1 MNQLIDAQGGSGS
14 SDVDA
19 IVKFGMPEPIFFHDE
34 EPARYRSMLSQVR
47 SAVSPTDF
55 VEEAW
60 VRDVVDLLWE
70 AIRYRRMKVAFLNA
84 HSGDGLET
92 LLAPIA
98 GHHRASQLAR
108 AWVQRNSDAIEQV
121 DDLLKNAGRTLE
133 EARALTVSRHLQRI
147 EAFDRLIA
155 GAEARRTSVLREIDR
170 RRAAF
175 ALALRS
181 AVKPVEDADF
191 ELVGG
196 DAQSTAV

>member
-1 MNQLIDAQGGSGS
+1 
-14 SDVDA
+14 
-19 IVKFGMPEPIFFHDE
+19 MPEPIFFKDE
-34 EPARYRSMLSQVR
+34 EPAQYRSMLDQVR
-47 SAVSPTDF
+47 TAVNPTDF

-84 HSGDGLET
+84 HLQDGLAS
-92 LLAPIA
+92 LLGPLI
-98 GHHRASQLAR
+98 GYNEGTQVVR
-108 AWVQRNSDAIEQV
+108 AWVQGDAAATTYIDET
-121 DDLLKNAGRTLE
+121 LKETGRSLE
-133 EARALTVSRHLQRI
+133 AARALTVRLHLKSV
-147 EAFDRLIA
+147 EAFDRMIA
-155 GAEARRTSVLREIDR
+155 GAEARRISVLREIDP

-191 ELVGG
+191 EVVGG